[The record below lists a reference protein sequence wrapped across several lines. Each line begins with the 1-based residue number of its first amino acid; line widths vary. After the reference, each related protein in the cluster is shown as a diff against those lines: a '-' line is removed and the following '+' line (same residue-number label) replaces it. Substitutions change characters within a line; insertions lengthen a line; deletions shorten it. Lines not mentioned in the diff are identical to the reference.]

1 MGGRRERGVA
11 QSPRESSAEKAI
23 FELGRSLR
31 DSRKGKIET
40 TTDTR
45 PRVRKEQGTSGGQ
58 IA

>member
-11 QSPRESSAEKAI
+11 QSPRESSSEKAI